1 MTTEQMLMTGIGMI
15 GTAIVSVWGSYLLL
29 QSKKDKDIEKER
41 DRADFIAEKA
51 LERSD
56 FLLSEQ
62 RDRLEKT
69 FREQLDRTERENKD
83 LMFITIS
90 QYEKM
95 LRVLK
100 SQYGIDRG
108 ILVEETRKIPKNDR
122 LSESQIEE
130 ISSDM
135 KQILEGGQNGSN

>member
-1 MTTEQMLMTGIGMI
+1 MEQLLITTITIL
-15 GTAIVSVWGSYLLL
+15 GTAVASVWASYLVL
-29 QSKKDKDIEKER
+29 QSKKDKDVEKER
-41 DRADFIAEKA
+41 ARSDYLAEKA

-56 FLLSEQ
+56 LILSQQLERQ
-62 RDRLEKT
+62 EKT
-69 FREQLDRTERENKD
+69 FREQLARTERENKD

-100 SQYGIDRG
+100 IQYGIDKVV
-108 ILVEETRKIPKNDR
+108 LAEETRRIPKNDR

-135 KQILEGGQNGSN
+135 RQLLEGGQNGNN